1 MLFQPSNIAPSTL
14 SGIGIGTVDVTKGI
28 DVSWQVNGD
37 SPMTAYQITIY
48 QNDSSST
55 QMFTTGEITLGT
67 PFQPHDAQGNPMFF
81 STNINAASLAS
92 AGIVNGY
99 ANGYKLI
106 IKQWWSANDYVEQTS
121 ASVFITRTTPTIT
134 IDAIPNPVA
143 SSNIT
148 ITSTYSQAEGD
159 PISTVEWTLALF
171 GHEDNPI
178 KQTGS
183 ISTQVLSFDADGLIT
198 GMTYSIMCSIVT
210 SNGMEATTGF
220 VQFSVSYQSS
230 TLSMAYELAQMR
242 RSSAVYL
249 SWDNSGFRNILTYP
263 YTDSTKTTN
272 GITFTV
278 NGEGNISAVGTASAD
293 AYFTI
298 AEGTSASLGIVAGEK
313 LILSSGRAGVKI
325 CVTETNS
332 SNVVVS
338 TVIGSDPLQYVLTNT
353 QNKLTISIVISSGT
367 SFNTAVT
374 LLCPVICEESKIVAF
389 TDVIANIP
397 ITQNLNGYTRPWPA
411 GGGENKWEPME
422 GTKNGVTFTLQD
434 DGSVEISGETTSAS
448 IPYVFQTVDLPW
460 NGISAGDDVVLWSDK
475 DNVVVCYEGDT
486 NILSKFSKDGVA
498 ETFTIPANATRIRM
512 TQYAKSTT
520 PTAGEEF
527 DTTGHYYLSKADA
540 FTAWS
545 PYENICPISGIT
557 GLSVYVSPTQDV
569 ADATTYAEDWT
580 SQAGTVYGGTIDVV
594 TGVLT
599 VERAYVD
606 MGSLTWTPNA
616 TDYMNFYSTG
626 LQNVVKRPPNTAT
639 GHLYVVCSAYASIP
653 PTAREDCY
661 IYVTNGGQIRVKDTT
676 NASLTGPQFKTLM
689 SGVQLV
695 YELATPVTYQLT
707 PQEVT
712 AFTANHIWS
721 SSSGNVTVS
730 YINENGELTTV
741 SGANPYITD
750 TKAVNIPMPTFIP
763 NVTGL
768 SIYRYAQGSDALHRV
783 YDFTDSSTSI
793 LDYFV
798 PSQQNVSYMVVA
810 HTSGNDMIMRTSN
823 FTPVYWFYSII
834 LCSQDS
840 NGVYHVR
847 NEYAFKYGIETGQ
860 TSNNNSPGIQQNFT
874 RYPTRQPTNSQYK
887 TGSLKGYIGTV
898 SNNMVYTDSVSLQD
912 AIYQISTSNLTKFL
926 KTRKGETIMV
936 ECSSPITMQT
946 GDNFVQ
952 QPLVA
957 TINWVEV
964 GDASDVSIVS
974 IPTDGFWPL

>member
-121 ASVFITRTTPTIT
+121 ASVFITRSTPTIT

-143 SSNIT
+143 SSDIT

-198 GMTYSIMCSIVT
+198 GNTYSIMCSIVT

-249 SWDNSGFRNILTYP
+249 SWDNSGFRNILPYP

-278 NGEGNISAVGTASAD
+278 NGEGDISAVGTASAD

-353 QNKLTISIVISSGT
+353 QNKLTISIVILSGT

-374 LLCPVICEESKIVAF
+374 LSPVICEESKIVAF

-397 ITQNLNGYTRPWPA
+397 ITQT
-411 GGGENKWEPME
+411 
-422 GTKNGVTFTLQD
+422 
-434 DGSVEISGETTSAS
+434 GSGTTS
-448 IPYVFQTVDLPW
+448 P
-460 NGISAGDDVVLWSDK
+460 
-475 DNVVVCYEGDT
+475 T
-486 NILSKFSKDGVA
+486 NI
-498 ETFTIPANATRIRM
+498 R
-512 TQYAKSTT
+512 
-520 PTAGEEF
+520 
-527 DTTGHYYLSKADA
+527 
-540 FTAWS
+540 
-545 PYENICPISGIT
+545 PITGIT
-557 GLSVYVSPTQDV
+557 DLSLYVSPTNDA
-569 ADATTYAEDWT
+569 ADATTYLVDWT
-580 SQAGTVYGGTIDVV
+580 SAAGTVYHGTLDVE
-594 TGVLT
+594 TGLLT
-599 VERAYVD
+599 VDWEYID

-616 TDYMNFYSTG
+616 TNYMNFFSNG
-626 LQNVVKRPPNTAT
+626 LQNVVKRPPDAAT
-639 GHLYVVCSAYASIP
+639 GYLYVVCSAYASIP
-653 PTAREDCY
+653 PQSSGDCY
-661 IYVTNGGQIRVKDTT
+661 IYVHPSGQIRVKDTA
-676 NASLTGPQFKTLM
+676 NASLTGAQFKTLM

-695 YELATPVTYQLT
+695 YELETPVTYQLT

-721 SSSGNVTVS
+721 SSGGNVTVS

-763 NVTGL
+763 NVSGL

-793 LDYFV
+793 LDYYV

-847 NEYAFKYGIETGQ
+847 YEYAFKYGIETGQ
-860 TSNNNSPGIQQNFT
+860 VSNNNSPGIQQNFT